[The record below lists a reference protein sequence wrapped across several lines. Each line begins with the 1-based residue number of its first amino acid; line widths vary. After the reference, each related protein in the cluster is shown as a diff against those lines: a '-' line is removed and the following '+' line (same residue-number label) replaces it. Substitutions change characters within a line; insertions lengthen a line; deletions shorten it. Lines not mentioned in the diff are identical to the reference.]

1 MLGKLLKYDFRAMWK
16 QFSIIWPAAL
26 VIALINRFTLPFNR
40 GGGSEVEAGVRSE
53 LLAMIT
59 ITVFV
64 GVMCA
69 MFVVAMVFVLTRF
82 YRGLLGD
89 EGYLMHTL
97 PVKTWQLL
105 LSKLICAVVVTV
117 INVAV
122 SILAMFLM
130 MPINWIA
137 LFDMELW
144 KRLVQGLL
152 RQPDAL
158 LYLGEFFLLCVSALV
173 LMVTM
178 VYLSMS
184 IGHLFHRRRVLMS
197 VAAFFVLDIAGNL
210 VISLFGELG
219 IMEILDAMVL
229 WSSHGGFW
237 VGIFLLL
244 LPAVLMFFAA
254 SYLLK
259 HHLNLE

>member
-16 QFSIIWPAAL
+16 QFSLIWLAAL
-26 VIALINRFTLPFNR
+26 VIAFINRFTLPFNQ
-40 GGGSEVEAGVRSE
+40 GSNHGAAGENE
-53 LLAMIT
+53 LLAVIT
-59 ITVFV
+59 ITVFI

-97 PVKTWQLL
+97 PVKTWQLV
-105 LSKLICAVVVTV
+105 LSKLVCAIVVTV
-117 INVAV
+117 VNVAV
-122 SILAMFLM
+122 SFLAMFLM
-130 MPINWIA
+130 IPINWEQ
-137 LFDMELW
+137 LFDMVMW

-158 LYLGEFFLLCVSALV
+158 LYLAEFFLLCVVALA

-178 VYLSMS
+178 VYLSMA

-197 VAAFFVLDIAGNL
+197 VVAFFALDIVGNL
-210 VISLFGELG
+210 VIGLVGELG
-219 IMEILDAMVL
+219 IMGILDAMVL

-237 VGIFLLL
+237 VGISLLL
-244 LPAVLMFFAA
+244 LPAVLMFFAT

-259 HHLNLE
+259 HRLNLE

>member
-16 QFSIIWPAAL
+16 QFSVIWLAAL

-40 GGGSEVEAGVRSE
+40 KGGLGAENE
-53 LLAMIT
+53 LLAVIT
-59 ITVFV
+59 ITVFI

-97 PVKTWQLL
+97 PVKTWQLV
-105 LSKLICAVVVTV
+105 LSKLLCAIVVTTVNVVV
-117 INVAV
+117 
-122 SILAMFLM
+122 SFLAMFLM
-130 MPINWIA
+130 MPINWIEV
-137 LFDMELW
+137 FDVELW
-144 KRLVQGLL
+144 MRLVQGLML
-152 RQPDAL
+152 RPDAL
-158 LYLGEFFLLCVSALV
+158 LYLVEFFLLCVVALA

-178 VYLSMS
+178 VYLSMA

-197 VAAFFVLDIAGNL
+197 VVAFFALDIVGNL
-210 VISLFGELG
+210 FISLFGELG
-219 IMEILDAMVL
+219 IMQFLDELVSL
-229 WSSHGGFW
+229 SGHGGFL
-237 VGIFLLL
+237 VGITLML
-244 LPAVLMFFAA
+244 LPAVGMFFAT

-259 HHLNLE
+259 HRLNLE

>member
-16 QFSIIWPAAL
+16 QFSMIWLAAL

-40 GGGSEVEAGVRSE
+40 QGGLGTENE
-53 LLAMIT
+53 LLAVIT
-59 ITVFV
+59 ISVFI

-97 PVKTWQLL
+97 PVKTWQLVF
-105 LSKLICAVVVTV
+105 SKLVCAIVVTV
-117 INVAV
+117 VNVLV
-122 SILAMFLM
+122 SFLAMFLM
-130 MPINWIA
+130 MPINWIEV
-137 LFDMELW
+137 FDMELW
-144 KRLVQGLL
+144 KRLVQGML

-158 LYLGEFFLLCVSALV
+158 LYLAEFFLLCVVALS

-178 VYLSMS
+178 VYLSMA

-197 VAAFFVLDIAGNL
+197 VVAFFALDIVGNL
-210 VISLFGELG
+210 LISLFGELG

-237 VGIFLLL
+237 VGITLLL
-244 LPAVLMFFAA
+244 LPAVLMFFAT

>member
-16 QFSIIWPAAL
+16 QFSMIWLAAL

-40 GGGSEVEAGVRSE
+40 QGGLVAENE
-53 LLAMIT
+53 LLAVIT
-59 ITVFV
+59 ITVFI

-97 PVKTWQLL
+97 PVKTWQLV
-105 LSKLICAVVVTV
+105 LSKLLCAIVVTV
-117 INVAV
+117 VNVAV
-122 SILAMFLM
+122 SFLAMFLM
-130 MPINWIA
+130 MPIIWMEV
-137 LFDMELW
+137 FDVELW
-144 KRLVQGLL
+144 KSLVQGLML
-152 RQPDAL
+152 RPDAL
-158 LYLGEFFLLCVSALV
+158 LYMAEFFLLCVVALS

-178 VYLSMS
+178 VYLSMA

-197 VAAFFVLDIAGNL
+197 VVAFFVLDIVGNL
-210 VISLFGELG
+210 LISLFGELG
-219 IMEILDAMVL
+219 IMGILDAMAL
-229 WSSHGGFW
+229 LSGHGGFW
-237 VGIFLLL
+237 VGITLLL
-244 LPAVLMFFAA
+244 LPAVLMFFAT

-259 HHLNLE
+259 HRLNLE

>member
-16 QFSIIWPAAL
+16 QFSMIWLAAL

-40 GGGSEVEAGVRSE
+40 QGGLGTENE
-53 LLAMIT
+53 LLAVIT
-59 ITVFV
+59 ISVFI

-97 PVKTWQLL
+97 PVKTWQLVF
-105 LSKLICAVVVTV
+105 SKLVCAIVVTV
-117 INVAV
+117 VNVLV
-122 SILAMFLM
+122 SFLAMFLM
-130 MPINWIA
+130 MPINWIEV
-137 LFDMELW
+137 FDMELW
-144 KRLVQGLL
+144 KRLVQGML

-158 LYLGEFFLLCVSALV
+158 LYLAEFFLLCVVALS

-178 VYLSMS
+178 VYLSMA

-197 VAAFFVLDIAGNL
+197 VVAFFALDIAGNL
-210 VISLFGELG
+210 VISLVNELG
-219 IMEILDAMVL
+219 LLGFLDELAM
-229 WSSHGGFW
+229 WGGHTGFL
-237 VGIFLLL
+237 VGITLLL
-244 LPAVLMFFAA
+244 LPAVLMFLAS

-259 HHLNLE
+259 HRLNLE

>member
-16 QFSIIWPAAL
+16 QFSVIWPAAL

-40 GGGSEVEAGVRSE
+40 QGGLGVENE
-53 LLAMIT
+53 LLAVIT
-59 ITVFV
+59 ITVFI

-97 PVKTWQLL
+97 PVKTWQLV
-105 LSKLICAVVVTV
+105 LSKLVCAIVVTV
-117 INVAV
+117 VNVLV
-122 SILAMFLM
+122 SFLAMFLM
-130 MPINWIA
+130 MPINWIEV
-137 LFDMELW
+137 FDIELW
-144 KRLVQGLL
+144 KSLVQGLL

-158 LYLGEFFLLCVSALV
+158 LYMAEFFLLCVVALA

-178 VYLSMS
+178 VYLSMA

-197 VAAFFVLDIAGNL
+197 VVAFFALDIVGNL
-210 VISLFGELG
+210 LISLFGELG

-237 VGIFLLL
+237 VGITLLL
-244 LPAVLMFFAA
+244 LPAVGMFFAT

>member
-16 QFSIIWPAAL
+16 QFSMIWLAAL

-40 GGGSEVEAGVRSE
+40 QGGLGTENE
-53 LLAMIT
+53 LLAVIT
-59 ITVFV
+59 ISVFI

-97 PVKTWQLL
+97 PVKTWQLVF
-105 LSKLICAVVVTV
+105 SKLVCAIVVTV
-117 INVAV
+117 VNVLV
-122 SILAMFLM
+122 SFLAMFLM
-130 MPINWIA
+130 MPINWIEV
-137 LFDMELW
+137 FDMELW
-144 KRLVQGLL
+144 KRLVQGML

-158 LYLGEFFLLCVSALV
+158 LYLAEFFLLCVVALS

-178 VYLSMS
+178 VYLSMA

-197 VAAFFVLDIAGNL
+197 VVAFFALDIAGNL
-210 VISLFGELG
+210 VISLVNELG
-219 IMEILDAMVL
+219 LLGFLDELAM
-229 WSSHGGFW
+229 WGGHTGFW
-237 VGIFLLL
+237 VGITLLL
-244 LPAVLMFFAA
+244 LPAVLMFLAS

>member
-16 QFSIIWPAAL
+16 QFSMIWLAAL

-40 GGGSEVEAGVRSE
+40 QGGLAAENE
-53 LLAMIT
+53 LLAVIT
-59 ITVFV
+59 ITVFI

-97 PVKTWQLL
+97 PVKTWQLV

-117 INVAV
+117 VNVVVAF
-122 SILAMFLM
+122 LAMFLM
-130 MPINWIA
+130 MPINWIKV
-137 LFDMELW
+137 FDMELW
-144 KRLVQGLL
+144 KSLVQGLL

-158 LYLGEFFLLCVSALV
+158 LYMAEFFLLCVVALA

-178 VYLSMS
+178 VYLSMA

-197 VAAFFVLDIAGNL
+197 VVAFFVLDIVGNL
-210 VISLFGELG
+210 LISLFGELG
-219 IMEILDAMVL
+219 IMGILDAMAL
-229 WSSHGGFW
+229 LSGHGGFW
-237 VGIFLLL
+237 VGITLLL
-244 LPAVLMFFAA
+244 LPAVLMFFAT

-259 HHLNLE
+259 HRLNLE